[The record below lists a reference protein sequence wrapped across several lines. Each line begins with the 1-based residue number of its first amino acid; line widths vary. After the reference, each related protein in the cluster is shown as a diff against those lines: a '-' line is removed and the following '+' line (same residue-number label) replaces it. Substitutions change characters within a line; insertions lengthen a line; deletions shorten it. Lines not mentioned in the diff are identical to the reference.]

1 MSVERV
7 VLDHR
12 QISAFLHSG
21 EVEKLVRHHADQIAA
36 RAGTGYASDSWQGR
50 TRVVASAFTETPKAM
65 RDNSKRNTL
74 LRELRSQK

>member
-21 EVEKLVRHHADQIAA
+21 DVEKLVRHHADQIAA
-36 RAGTGYASDSWQGR
+36 RAGVGYASDSWQGR
-50 TRVVASAFTETPKAM
+50 TRVIASAFAETPQAM
-65 RDNSKRNTL
+65 RSNAKHNTL
-74 LRELRSQK
+74 LRELRNQK

>member
-7 VLDHR
+7 VLNHA
-12 QISAFLHSG
+12 QVGAFLHSG
-21 EVEKLVRHHADQIAA
+21 EVEVMVRRHAAQIAA
-36 RAGTGYASDSWQGR
+36 RAGAGYAADTWQGR

-65 RDNSKRNTL
+65 RDNAKRNTL